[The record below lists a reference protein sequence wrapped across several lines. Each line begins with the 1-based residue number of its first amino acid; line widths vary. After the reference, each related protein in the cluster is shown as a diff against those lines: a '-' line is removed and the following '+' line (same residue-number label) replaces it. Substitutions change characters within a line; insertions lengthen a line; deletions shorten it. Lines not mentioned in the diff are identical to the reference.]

1 MTEPDIVESPIRH
14 RQKHQTLNETEKIA
28 ILQDLEKGMPWA
40 DVEKKHRVGHGTVV
54 NIRKQYENTRTLDI
68 IKNNRLGILYEI
80 SETLLNEMARRSSD
94 GADSLTMKD
103 LYTAYGILPDK
114 INVIEGKT
122 GNVNIAI
129 ATMTDLGLLD

>member
-1 MTEPDIVESPIRH
+1 MTQDDIIESPIRY

-28 ILQDLEKGMPWA
+28 ILQDLEKGMPWK
-40 DVEKKHRVGHGTVV
+40 DVEEKHHVGHGTVV
-54 NIRKQYENTRTLDI
+54 KIRKEYKNTRTLDI
-68 IKNNRLGILYEI
+68 IKNNRSGILYEI

-103 LYTAYGILPDK
+103 LYTAYGILQDK

-129 ATMTDLGLLD
+129 ATMEGLGLLK